1 MATQK
6 IAAVPSVRR
15 LPSYLHIIRQA
26 QRKGSYYI
34 SGTFIAKELNL
45 EPIQVRKD
53 LSITRIIGKP
63 KKGYPVVPLINAIER
78 FLGWDTIREAVLV
91 GAGNLGT
98 ALLGYQELQ
107 RHGFRVVAAFDVN
120 PEKIG
125 SRIHEVP
132 VFAVELMKSTIL
144 TLGVKTA
151 LLTVP
156 SGSAQGITE
165 ILIKAGIEGIWNF
178 TNVKLKVPDTVVVQ
192 KEDISSGYALF
203 CVMMKTQHKAAQKP
217 LSPVQEP

>member
-1 MATQK
+1 MAKQK

-26 QRKGSYYI
+26 LREGSHYI
-34 SGTFIAKELNL
+34 SGTFIAQELNL

-53 LSITRIIGKP
+53 LSITRIKGKP
-63 KKGYPVVPLINAIER
+63 KKGYPVGPLIEAIEQ
-78 FLGWDTIREAVLV
+78 FLGWDTIREVVLV

-132 VFAVELMKSTIL
+132 VFGVEIMKSTIL

-165 ILIKAGIEGIWNF
+165 ILIKSGIEGIWNF

-192 KEDISSGYALF
+192 KEDLSSGYALF
-203 CVMMKTQHKAAQKP
+203 CVMMQTRHKAAQNA
-217 LSPVQEP
+217 LSLVPEH